1 MDYRKFLGKEEERV
15 LPYLGGAFLYA
26 ADRRLRLATEFDP
39 PGWYRFRIKGRE
51 ATVVGPADPEA
62 LESLPSVRGHLVGER
77 LVREGSIAE
86 RVHFLPEEEPARLS
100 PCRAR
105 RWHSGEL
112 LFDTLDFESE
122 AEEAARRALE
132 DDASLAQIKGVPATL
147 RAAFSYAV
155 LEAESRRLGIPA
167 APAEL
172 RPHLAKVAELG
183 RPEAERALRALAAE
197 RALAEREMFEL
208 RRRREIA
215 DRARQHVEAQA
226 QLAEARQA
234 GAQAARA
241 HRGGRNRRFEEDA
254 MARAELALE
263 AAGARVR
270 SIRVLGQENL
280 EVIFTFM
287 DERFISI
294 VNMATL
300 QVVDSGICLG
310 HPPSDNLVTLE
321 SLPAVIREAI
331 DTDRLVILRHA

>member
-26 ADRRLRLATEFDP
+26 ADRRLRLATEP
-39 PGWYRFRIKGRE
+39 AAPGWYRFRIKGRE
-51 ATVVGPADPEA
+51 ATPLGPAEPEG
-62 LESLPSVRGHLVGER
+62 LEALPSVRGHLVGER

-86 RVHFLPEEEPARLS
+86 RVLFLPAEEPPRLS

-112 LFDTLDFESE
+112 LFDMIDFESE
-122 AEEAARRALE
+122 AEESARRALE
-132 DDASLAQIKGVPATL
+132 EDTSLAQIKGVPATL
-147 RAAFSYAV
+147 RAAFAYAV
-155 LEAESRRLGIPA
+155 LEAESRRIGIPA

-172 RPHLAKVAELG
+172 RPHLTRVAELG

-197 RALAEREMFEL
+197 RVLAEREMLEL
-208 RRRREIA
+208 RQRRELVQRAQQAVEEQQRIA
-215 DRARQHVEAQA
+215 AQPGRQH
-226 QLAEARQA
+226 
-234 GAQAARA
+234 
-241 HRGGRNRRFEEDA
+241 RGREPDA
-254 MARAELALE
+254 VARAEMALE
-263 AAGARVR
+263 AAGARMR
-270 SIRVLGQENL
+270 SARGLGNGNL

-287 DERFISI
+287 DERFISV

-310 HPPSDNLVTLE
+310 HPPRDELVTLE
-321 SLPAVIREAI
+321 SLPSVIKEAI

>member
-15 LPYLGGAFLYA
+15 LPYLGGAFLHA
-26 ADRRLRLATEFDP
+26 ADRRLRLATEP
-39 PGWYRFRIKGRE
+39 ATPGWYRFRIKGRE
-51 ATVVGPADPEA
+51 ATPVAPVEPEG

-77 LVREGSIAE
+77 LVREGAIAE
-86 RVHFLPEEEPARLS
+86 HVHFLPEEEPARLS

-112 LFDTLDFESE
+112 LFDSLDFESE
-122 AEEAARRALE
+122 AEEAVRRALE
-132 DDASLAQIKGVPATL
+132 DDASLAQLKGVPATL
-147 RAAFSYAV
+147 RSAFSYAV
-155 LEAESRRLGIPA
+155 LEAQSRRLAIPA

-172 RPHLAKVAELG
+172 RPHLVSVAELG

-197 RALAEREMFEL
+197 RALAEREMVEL

-215 DRARQHVEAQA
+215 DRARQHVEAQPRREEGRGRNWRT
-226 QLAEARQA
+226 AEA
-234 GAQAARA
+234 
-241 HRGGRNRRFEEDA
+241 DA

-263 AAGARVR
+263 AAGARMRSVR
-270 SIRVLGQENL
+270 ALNRENL

-294 VNMATL
+294 VNRDTL

-321 SLPAVIREAI
+321 SLPSVIKEAI
-331 DTDRLVILRHA
+331 DTGRLVILRHA

>member
-15 LPYLGGAFLYA
+15 LPYFGGAFLHA
-26 ADRRLRLATEFDP
+26 ADRRLRLATEP
-39 PGWYRFRIKGRE
+39 EAPGWYRFRIKGRE
-51 ATVVGPADPEA
+51 ATPLGPADPEA

-77 LVREGSIAE
+77 LVREGAITE
-86 RVHFLPEEEPARLS
+86 QLHFLPEEEPPRLT

-112 LFDTLDFESE
+112 LFETLDFESE

-132 DDASLAQIKGVPATL
+132 EDASLAQVKGVPATL
-147 RAAFSYAV
+147 RSAFAYAV
-155 LEAESRRLGIPA
+155 LEAESRRIGIPA

-172 RPHLAKVAELG
+172 RPHLGRVAELG

-197 RALAEREMFEL
+197 RVLAEREMLEL
-208 RRRREIA
+208 RLRRELA
-215 DRARQHVEAQA
+215 DRARQAVEEQG
-226 QLAEARQA
+226 QRVEQRGRQRRGWEA
-234 GAQAARA
+234 
-241 HRGGRNRRFEEDA
+241 DA

-263 AAGARVR
+263 AAGARMR
-270 SIRVLGQENL
+270 SARVLGSGNL

-287 DERFISI
+287 DERFISV

-321 SLPAVIREAI
+321 SLPSVIKEAI

>member
-15 LPYLGGAFLYA
+15 LPYLGGAFLHA
-26 ADRRLRLATEFDP
+26 ADRRLRLATP
-39 PGWYRFRIKGRE
+39 PATPGWYRFRIKGRD
-51 ATVVGPADPEA
+51 ATALGPAEPEG
-62 LESLPSVRGHLVGER
+62 LEALPSVRGHLVGER

-86 RVHFLPEEEPARLS
+86 RLSFLPAEEPPRLT

-112 LFDTLDFESE
+112 LFDMLDFESE

-132 DDASLAQIKGVPATL
+132 EDASLAQVKGVPATL
-147 RAAFSYAV
+147 RAAFAYAV
-155 LEAESRRLGIPA
+155 LEAQSRRLGIPA

-172 RPHLAKVAELG
+172 RPHLGSVAELG

-197 RALAEREMFEL
+197 RVLAEQEMLEL
-208 RRRREIA
+208 RRRREVA
-215 DRARQHVEAQA
+215 ALARNAVEAQQQRA
-226 QLAEARQA
+226 APQPWRGRRGNEA
-234 GAQAARA
+234 
-241 HRGGRNRRFEEDA
+241 DA
-254 MARAELALE
+254 IARAELALE
-263 AAGARVR
+263 AAGARMR
-270 SIRVLGQENL
+270 SSRLLGNGNL

-287 DERFISI
+287 DERFISV
-294 VNMATL
+294 VNLETL

-321 SLPAVIREAI
+321 SLPSVIKEAI